1 MANIVL
7 RVAEASDHDQVLEFI
22 RIHYYKEEPITI
34 SHPEPGHT
42 KDDEAFC
49 MSWMPYGT
57 VLVAVDTLNNK
68 LVGAL
73 ISGPIEVGDAD
84 QMIED
89 AKTAETKKWKDI
101 MLLLAYLENKAD
113 VCKRFNVAKALHIH
127 VLGVDAS
134 YRGQKIG
141 QRLFQ
146 FCFDIAKLKNYP
158 IVSTDCTSIFSIK
171 IAERLG
177 MEHLITTTYDE
188 YNKQLGEDLYK
199 PTPDNAEIKTFF
211 KKIMHN

>member
-1 MANIVL
+1 MTNIVI
-7 RVAEASDHDQVLEFI
+7 RVADASDHDQVLEFI

-49 MSWMPYGT
+49 MSWLPYGT
-57 VLVAVDTLNNK
+57 VLLAIDTLKNK
-68 LVGAL
+68 VVGAL
-73 ISGPIEVGDAD
+73 ISGPIEAGDAD

-89 AKTAETKKWKDI
+89 AKTAETKKWRDI
-101 MLLLAYLENKAD
+101 MLLLAYIENKAD
-113 VCKRFNVAKALHIH
+113 VCKRFGVEKALHIH
-127 VLGVDAS
+127 VLGVDSS

-141 QRLFQ
+141 QRLFK
-146 FCFDIAKLKNYP
+146 FCFDNAKLKNYP

-177 MEHLITTTYDE
+177 MDHIITTTYEE

-199 PTPDNAEIKTFF
+199 PSPDNAEIKTFI
-211 KKIMHN
+211 KKIMLN